1 MGSFDGG
8 DDERPTKS
16 VQVDAF
22 HVSRHTIT
30 VDQYA
35 AFIRDT
41 SHPAPTLRDLP
52 LVVTPQHELPFRE
65 LAAAYVWRG
74 GDPPRDRGRHP
85 VTLVTYADA
94 LTYCRWLSGKI
105 ASSPSPMNFNIS
117 PPCFAI
123 GSDIAS
129 K

>member
-1 MGSFDGG
+1 MADDLLPRFASIPGGRFTMGSFDGG
-8 DDERPTKS
+8 DDERPTKI

-41 SHPAPTLRDLP
+41 GHPAPTLRDLP

-65 LAAAYVWRG
+65 LAAA
-74 GDPPRDRGRHP
+74 
-85 VTLVTYADA
+85 
-94 LTYCRWLSGKI
+94 
-105 ASSPSPMNFNIS
+105 
-117 PPCFAI
+117 
-123 GSDIAS
+123 
-129 K
+129 